1 MLCPSFRHLEI
12 MPVTLSPSLPLRF
25 AQGFGSLK
33 GKLREGPVSMG
44 REILPLRYAQ
54 GSGSCAQDDRTR
66 FDCYRALRI
75 PRMDETLLSYK
86 EDFHVNNE
94 RERGLYLLT

>member
-1 MLCPSFRHLEI
+1 
-12 MPVTLSPSLPLRF
+12 
-25 AQGFGSLK
+25 
-33 GKLREGPVSMG
+33 MG
-44 REILPLRYAQ
+44 REILR
-54 GSGSCAQDDRTR
+54 CAQDDRTR

-94 RERGLYLLT
+94 RERGLYLLTY